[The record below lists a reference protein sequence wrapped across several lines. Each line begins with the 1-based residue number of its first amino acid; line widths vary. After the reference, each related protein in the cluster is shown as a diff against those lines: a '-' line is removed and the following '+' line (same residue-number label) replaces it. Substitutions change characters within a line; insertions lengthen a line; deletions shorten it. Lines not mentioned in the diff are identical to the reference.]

1 MTTGGGFCFSDKSP
15 EKTPEAVE
23 QGVVNLSKST
33 PPMNTENLNFPPL
46 AQALGRLRQPAR
58 AWPYAPRPPELA
70 PAPQAAPAEA
80 ANDFLRIL
88 PEPALTGDLPPVPAP
103 QAAPVIPGAEAAR
116 TYWFDL

>member
-1 MTTGGGFCFSDKSP
+1 M
-15 EKTPEAVE
+15 
-23 QGVVNLSKST
+23 NLSKTT

-70 PAPQAAPAEA
+70 PAPLPAFTEA

-88 PEPALTGDLPPVPAP
+88 PEPALTGELPAAPAP
-103 QAAPVIPGAEAAR
+103 QAAPAIPGAEAAR